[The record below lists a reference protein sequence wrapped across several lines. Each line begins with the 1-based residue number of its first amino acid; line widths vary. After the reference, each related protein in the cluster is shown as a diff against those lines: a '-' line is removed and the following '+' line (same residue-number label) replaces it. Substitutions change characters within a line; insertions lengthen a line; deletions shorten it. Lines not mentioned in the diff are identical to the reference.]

1 MSYLMKFFLF
11 ATFFIILHSNSLA
24 YEEVNELPPKERSY
38 MGEHNMVLVS
48 QNSTIY
54 ASVMTTY
61 VPPSNVQLLYK
72 IENKDLA
79 LLQTVRD
86 GRLTTIKTES
96 FNLQSLM
103 QDEKMVIMADV
114 YAGHFAR
121 DGMLVYENIPLT
133 FAKRLYARNLDEIND
148 SSNEQEYDVIDL
160 KKNYKIYIHR
170 IQKYP
175 SFAHLLHVDLEA
187 GCLTRFRTSSAVP
200 KESEL
205 LFKFLNC
212 GTIKPLHFE
221 TKDFEK

>member
-1 MSYLMKFFLF
+1 MKFLLF
-11 ATFFIILHSNSLA
+11 ATFFIILHSNSFA
-24 YEEVNELPPKERSY
+24 YGEVNELPPKERSY
-38 MGEHNMVLVS
+38 MGEHKMVLVS

-96 FNLQSLM
+96 FNLQTLM

-133 FAKRLYARNLDEIND
+133 FAKMVYYRELDEIED
-148 SSNEQEYDVIDL
+148 SSNQQEYDVVDL
-160 KKNYKIYIHR
+160 KKTYKIYIHR
-170 IQKYP
+170 VQKAP

-187 GCLTRFRTSSAVP
+187 GCSTRFHTSSAVP

-205 LFKFLNC
+205 LYKFSNC
-212 GTIKPLHFE
+212 GTMKPLYFE
-221 TKDFEK
+221 TIDFEK

>member
-1 MSYLMKFFLF
+1 MKFLLF
-11 ATFFIILHSNSLA
+11 ATFFIILHSNSFA

-54 ASVMTTY
+54 ALVMTTY

-96 FNLQSLM
+96 FNLQTLM

-133 FAKRLYARNLDEIND
+133 FAKLVYFRELDEIED
-148 SSNEQEYDVIDL
+148 SSNQQEYDVIDL
-160 KKNYKIYIHR
+160 KKSYKIYIHK
-170 IQKYP
+170 IQRAP
-175 SFAHLLHVDLEA
+175 SFAHMLHIDLEA
-187 GCLTRFRTSSAVP
+187 GCLTRFRNHRLYQKKMNCYTS
-200 KESEL
+200 
-205 LFKFLNC
+205 F
-212 GTIKPLHFE
+212 
-221 TKDFEK
+221 

>member
-1 MSYLMKFFLF
+1 MKFFLF

-187 GCLTRFRTSSAVP
+187 GCLTRFHTSSAVP

>member
-1 MSYLMKFFLF
+1 MKFFLF